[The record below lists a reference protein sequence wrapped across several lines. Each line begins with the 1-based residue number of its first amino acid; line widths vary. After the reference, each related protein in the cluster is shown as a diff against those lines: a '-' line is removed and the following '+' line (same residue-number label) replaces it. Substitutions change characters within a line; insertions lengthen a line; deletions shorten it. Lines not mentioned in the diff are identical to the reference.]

1 MFPGSLKNLNE
12 IYMLYKGSLNICL
25 TCRDGWASRRPTYL
39 EGSPWAGAQSPVS
52 DGQQVTEE
60 GECLPFLPQKDR
72 AFPGLHLSRVIPGSP
87 GLLSAQVKAPGV
99 VPEHLWGGPALDL
112 SLNLFTCTFCP
123 LGMPMLSVQ
132 TCGIVCM
139 LVSLITLWKHPS
151 VYPVLQRLCAC
162 MKTHTHTLL
171 QFSRLPPFS
180 WLWPCRVPEKM
191 FRILGGAASLPRR
204 GSHKW
209 PNGLCQL
216 PDRECFLQACVF
228 LAPLSSFFVL
238 FFFKKSSFSHK
249 CCLYEKQPEV
259 LSCTFWWAFP
269 SGRRWRPHR
278 VGGGGGGTTARIALG
293 CKEWTALSA
302 TWWPRHVYSLFQV
315 RINRQSTNWR
325 KKSTLSETIYRW
337 GFEIRSALCIY
348 LKVTFKPNSLIL
360 CQHLYIYVI
369 TVGISC

>member
-1 MFPGSLKNLNE
+1 MAERHDVQHILKVARELVHKVQSLMDNKWQK
-12 IYMLYKGSLNICL
+12 KGSVFLSSLRKTELFLASTFPELFQGVQVCSLPRWRPLVWCQSTSEVAQLSTSASICL
-25 TCRDGWASRRPTYL
+25 HVPFVPS
-39 EGSPWAGAQSPVS
+39 
-52 DGQQVTEE
+52 
-60 GECLPFLPQKDR
+60 ECPCC
-72 AFPGLHLSRVIPGSP
+72 LSRHVE
-87 GLLSAQVKAPGV
+87 LSACLLVWSHC
-99 VPEHLWGGPALDL
+99 ESILR
-112 SLNLFTCTFCP
+112 FTRFSSAC
-123 LGMPMLSVQ
+123 VRA
-132 TCGIVCM
+132 
-139 LVSLITLWKHPS
+139 WKHTH
-151 VYPVLQRLCAC
+151 
-162 MKTHTHTLL
+162 THTHTLL